1 MTLLSNGVVVC
12 RSPIGRDVL
21 EREHHGAVEW
31 WMHFKTGSQRFIYNH
46 SADLLTER
54 ERERERDCWT
64 ARVQFE
70 AVLGGT
76 RPTGSVTHDTVVLY

>member
-54 ERERERDCWT
+54 EREIDGPLEFSLKQFWE
-64 ARVQFE
+64 ARARQEV
-70 AVLGGT
+70 
-76 RPTGSVTHDTVVLY
+76 